1 VDDAYAESGIIH
13 FSAMPDHDIRVV
25 CLPLLTAVG
34 PLCSTRQDGEK
45 INRMVTNLLNMGHS
59 VTLDFHGVKLV
70 TPSFYS
76 AAFADLYCTFPEEE
90 VSARVTINEMPVM
103 QLFRW

>member
-1 VDDAYAESGIIH
+1 MPGDDVK
-13 FSAMPDHDIRVV
+13 VV
-25 CLPLLTAVG
+25 SLPLMTAVG
-34 PLCSTRQDGEK
+34 PLCSTREDGEK
-45 INRMVTNLLNMGHS
+45 INRMVTNLLNKGYS

-76 AAFADLYCTFPEEE
+76 AAFADLYCTFPEED
-90 VSARVTINEMPVM
+90 VSTRVMINEMPVM